1 MLYRKQKV
9 FRYRYDFDPKLL
21 EEFIRERYFNNESAG
36 KLEEILSTRVSL
48 NGEAVDDKTV
58 VQKGDWIEYIHLRS
72 DEDSLNFEP
81 EILYE
86 DDWLIAISK
95 PDFLPVIPNTSFYF
109 NSLAILVKE
118 KLGREEINPVHRLD
132 IETSGVLLF
141 GKNRNACSEIQRL
154 FRIREVEKRYQ
165 AITFEKPTVNSVTGN
180 LVPARDSKIYTKL
193 ELESSD
199 KGSRTV
205 IEKCESWGS
214 YYRLWIKPVTGKT
227 NQIRAHLAAINCPI
241 VGDKKY
247 YPDESVFLD
256 WFAHRDIERVIDRL
270 KLARQALHSESLSFI
285 HPFTQK
291 TLYIQDET
299 HTWMNKIQTLIP
311 DSLNN

>member
-95 PDFLPVIPNTSFYF
+95 PDFLPVIPNTSF
-109 NSLAILVKE
+109 IL
-118 KLGREEINPVHRLD
+118 IPW
-132 IETSGVLLF
+132 LF
-141 GKNRNACSEIQRL
+141 WSKKSS
-154 FRIREVEKRYQ
+154 VEKRSTRFI
-165 AITFEKPTVNSVTGN
+165 AWTLKPAASCC
-180 LVPARDSKIYTKL
+180 LVKIGMPAVKFN
-193 ELESSD
+193 
-199 KGSRTV
+199 G
-205 IEKCESWGS
+205 C
-214 YYRLWIKPVTGKT
+214 
-227 NQIRAHLAAINCPI
+227 
-241 VGDKKY
+241 
-247 YPDESVFLD
+247 
-256 WFAHRDIERVIDRL
+256 
-270 KLARQALHSESLSFI
+270 SESGKWKSGIRPSLSRN
-285 HPFTQK
+285 
-291 TLYIQDET
+291 LRS
-299 HTWMNKIQTLIP
+299 IP
-311 DSLNN
+311 

>member
-180 LVPARDSKIYTKL
+180 LVPALDSKIYTKL